1 VLRGHRVDAEA
12 APGQRAERG
21 AADVDLP
28 AARRDDQDRATQ
40 HRAGR
45 ARRPAPRQ
53 AGAERNPLREPG
65 RDRGDP
71 ERHGGG
77 DGGAGGRH
85 GHQEG
90 GLEGRGGRGRRE
102 ERGPAAR
109 RERPHRRRVGGE
121 DDGGEHQPTDEDPG
135 AAQGRRVDDGTRHD
149 LGGPDGRPEDA
160 RRQDEQDAGSLV
172 SLLHPVEGSRIDGWI
187 TGKPNIV
194 RSGRARWPAARFGAV
209 PGRIGR
215 TTFGDHPTRQP
226 SRRGACRTPRK

>member
-1 VLRGHRVDAEA
+1 MSTCPPPAGTTRTAQPSTAQAVPAAQRRDRRVPNATRSASPVATGVTPNVTAVATAAPVAPTDIREA
-12 APGQRAERG
+12 ARKVAV
-21 AADVDLP
+21 AAD
-28 AARRDDQDRATQ
+28 AARS
-40 HRAGR
+40 
-45 ARRPAPRQ
+45 
-53 AGAERNPLREPG
+53 
-65 RDRGDP
+65 
-71 ERHGGG
+71 
-77 DGGAGGRH
+77 
-85 GHQEG
+85 
-90 GLEGRGGRGRRE
+90 
-102 ERGPAAR
+102 
-109 RERPHRRRVGGE
+109 VGGE

-194 RSGRARWPAARFGAV
+194 RSGRARWPDARFGAV